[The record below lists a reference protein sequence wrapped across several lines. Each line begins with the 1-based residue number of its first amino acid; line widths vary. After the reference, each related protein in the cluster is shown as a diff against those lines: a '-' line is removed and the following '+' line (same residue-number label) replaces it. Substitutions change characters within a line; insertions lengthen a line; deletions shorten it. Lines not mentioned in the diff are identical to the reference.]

1 MWQNLRVIKSILWLV
16 VVLACLALILSLGL
30 RELGAEAPLNDALDA
45 TPESSSPESVVPVLP
60 QILIYQSKDR
70 LQASASSE
78 VTEWQYVGPSLK
90 ATCDLPFFTTTTQ
103 TIRSGREVLLDTTDY
118 GRYYCFRALVAS
130 DNYIYHAYLV
140 AYERAELMI
149 EQDFNAL
156 NERVLRAETL
166 QTVINWQIT
175 GPLSENKCSSAT
187 FAAAAEQ
194 GELQES
200 NEITIDNDESWQD
213 LDSQN
218 LPVLYYCFRA
228 QNAGQQ
234 WGLASRRLSFDSLN
248 FFWRTSDDELLVV
261 VENLSQDLLGEYVVQ
276 DSAAS
281 SCSMEDF
288 VEPQQVESGN
298 SIDLSDVDGQ
308 RRYCFRIKDA
318 ANTYHYDD
326 YLLN

>member
-16 VVLACLALILSLGL
+16 VVLACLTLILSFGL
-30 RELGAEAPLNDALDA
+30 RELGAEAPLNDALEA
-45 TPESSSPESVVPVLP
+45 TSESSLPESVAPVLP
-60 QILIYQSKDR
+60 QILIYQSNSR
-70 LQASASSE
+70 LQASANSE
-78 VTEWQYVGPSLK
+78 ATEWQYIGPSFK
-90 ATCDLPFFTTTTQ
+90 AVCDLPLFTTTLQ
-103 TIRSGREVLLDTTDY
+103 TIRSGREVLLDFTDY
-118 GRYYCFRALVAS
+118 GRYYCFRALVES
-130 DNYIYHAYLV
+130 DNHIYHAYLV
-140 AYERAELMI
+140 AYERPELTI
-149 EQDFNAL
+149 EQDFNVL
-156 NERVLRAETL
+156 NERVLRAETS
-166 QTVINWQIT
+166 QTIINWQIV

-187 FAAAAEQ
+187 FGTAAEQ

-200 NEITIDNDESWQD
+200 NEITIYDESWED
-213 LDSQN
+213 LDPQS

-234 WGLASRRLSFDSLN
+234 WGLASRRLSFDNLN

-261 VENLSQDLLGEYVVQ
+261 VENLSQDLLGEYVIQ

-318 ANTYHYDD
+318 ANTYHYDA